1 MEGKEARFGPLLVVF
16 GFPSRGICC
25 INHRRRRHHR
35 QIFSFAF
42 PFSLSFSS
50 SSISS
55 FPPHPAFLLFFFFY
69 IFACPCF
76 RLSFLY
82 FFRMDSVSHLPS
94 PISSNLSHIFC
105 FSSPC
110 YSPYIA
116 PLSFPLPSL
125 TSKLRQVSDMAFFL
139 CLLSIALMYLFS
151 LCNCLFI
158 I

>member
-55 FPPHPAFLLFFFFY
+55 FPPHPAFLLFFFFLH
-69 IFACPCF
+69 FCVSLF
-76 RLSFLY
+76 SSLVSL
-82 FFRMDSVSHLPS
+82 FFSYG
-94 PISSNLSHIFC
+94 FC
-105 FSSPC
+105 FSPSI
-110 YSPYIA
+110 SHFFKFVAYILFLV
-116 PLSFPLPSL
+116 PLLFPLHCASLISPSIL
-125 TSKLRQVSDMAFFL
+125 DLETKTGFRHGIFPLFVVHCVNVFIFFV
-139 CLLSIALMYLFS
+139 
-151 LCNCLFI
+151 
-158 I
+158 